1 MKILLLSA
9 TQFEIAPFIH
19 TAHQPLDVLIGGV
32 GIAATTFHLTKQLSH
47 HHYDMVIQAGVAG
60 MFPQQSDAEKLEL
73 AEVVAVHQDAFGD
86 LGAYEKSAFKS
97 VQDMYLDNNV
107 EWLHNPHWALHK
119 LPFKKVTGITV
130 NTITD
135 DAGMINAMQKKW
147 KAGVESMEG
156 AALHYVCGQKQIP
169 FVQLRAVSNMVGDRD
184 KANWRMKD
192 AIENLNVAISDTIA
206 AIKK

>member
-1 MKILLLSA
+1 MKILLLAA
-9 TQFEIAPFIH
+9 TQFEIAPFLH
-19 TAHQPLDVLIGGV
+19 TAHKTLDVLIGGV

-60 MFPQQSDAEKLEL
+60 MFLQQNDADHLEL
-73 AEVVAVHQDAFGD
+73 GAVVAVHQDAFGD

-97 VQDMYLDNNV
+97 VQDMNLDNNI

-119 LPFKKVTGITV
+119 LLYKKVTGITV

-135 DAGMINAMQKKW
+135 DKGLINAMQKKW
-147 KAGVESMEG
+147 HPNVESMEG

-169 FVQLRAVSNMVGDRD
+169 FIQLRAISNIVGDRD

-192 AIENLNVAISDTIA
+192 AIENLNVAIADTII
-206 AIKK
+206 AISK